1 MAIGDG
7 VPAAGAMSGRSA
19 SEVLIPGDLYVTNDD
34 QLCLTVF
41 DAAAGVIV
49 TVTGRMQL
57 LGEARPKPFLQ
68 TLTPATDRSASTVR
82 FAIGEGWLLN
92 AQVVVTTGSPAAGQ
106 TFARLSLTRGT
117 TSNALELFTLAANY
131 ITAKMPLSYPGS
143 PVLGSTEGAGALRSI
158 AGSTPAAGAE
168 ISETVPTGARW
179 EVITF
184 QALLTTSAA
193 VANRIPQLVLDDGA
207 TTLFRVGAA
216 LNQAA
221 SLAQRRSWFQ
231 GAPAPYLDNANNVP
245 MPLPENIRLPAGARI
260 KTVTLAIDAAD
271 QYSAVQYLVR
281 EWIEG
286 A

>member
-1 MAIGDG
+1 MDSDQQSKT
-7 VPAAGAMSGRSA
+7 PALPGIGAMGGA
-19 SEVLIPGDLYVTNDD
+19 PLYVTGEDA
-34 QLCLTVF
+34 LCLTVF
-41 DAAAGVIV
+41 NAAAGVIV

-57 LGEARPKPFLQ
+57 LGEDRPKPFSQ
-68 TLTPATDRSASTVR
+68 PLTSATDRSASTAR

-92 AQVVVTTGSPAAGQ
+92 AQVVVTTGTPAAGQ
-106 TFARLSLTRGT
+106 TFARLSLCRGT

-158 AGSTPAAGAE
+158 TGSTPAAGAE
-168 ISETVPTGARW
+168 VSETVPTGARW
-179 EVITF
+179 ELLTF
-184 QALLTTSAA
+184 ATLFTTSAA
-193 VANRIPQLVLDDGA
+193 AAHRVPQLVLDDGA
-207 TTLFRVGAA
+207 LTLFRVGAG

-231 GAPAPYLDNANNVP
+231 GAPAPYLDNASNVP
-245 MPLPENIRLPAGARI
+245 LPLPGNIRLPAGARI
-260 KTVTLAIDAAD
+260 KTITAAIDAAD
-271 QYSAVQYLVR
+271 QYSVVQYLVR